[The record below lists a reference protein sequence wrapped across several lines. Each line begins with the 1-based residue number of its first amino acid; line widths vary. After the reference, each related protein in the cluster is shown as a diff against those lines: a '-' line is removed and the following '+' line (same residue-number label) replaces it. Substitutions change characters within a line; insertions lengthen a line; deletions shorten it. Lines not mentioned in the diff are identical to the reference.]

1 MMLIY
6 TKGIVLISLNLILCS
21 FQGKFD
27 YAKFFYE
34 HVLALDPLNKLAEK
48 NLEKLTM
55 KWHGG

>member
-1 MMLIY
+1 MIMLIY

-55 KWHGG
+55 K